1 MRVVGGTSDFD
12 GDGRRDLLIHGVSDD
27 PEYQQ
32 DELWILTDPTQ
43 TPDIDLSADQF
54 IGTRV
59 VSSAWGVQ
67 AFPRHAV
74 GDLDDDGADELIVMQ
89 RTAWTGDTAFQI
101 VLVRGGPQGEQLDLS
116 QSSNRL
122 VIYRRPDPNAGRAE
136 IGAVGDLDGDGAPEL
151 TVLDSSAGG
160 IVIISGV
167 VLQDRLASATG
178 DETPELQELLDA
190 DLATVIESPLPS
202 GVLGLDHV
210 LLGDVDDDGASELVI
225 TDAHGLRGRVFVL
238 LGGEPWSGSASLE
251 QLEDMG
257 RVLVLEGVA
266 AGDRADQAAAGD
278 FDGDG
283 RPDLIVGAR
292 GVTAAPCELGLVYGL
307 PATDMASGWSLAAVE
322 QGGMGVLWTGSES
335 PALSAGFVAGLSDVT
350 GDGVDDLAVWSS
362 DGAAWLLPGTTA
374 L

>member
-1 MRVVGGTSDFD
+1 
-12 GDGRRDLLIHGVSDD
+12 
-27 PEYQQ
+27 
-32 DELWILTDPTQ
+32 
-43 TPDIDLSADQF
+43 
-54 IGTRV
+54 
-59 VSSAWGVQ
+59 
-67 AFPRHAV
+67 
-74 GDLDDDGADELIVMQ
+74 
-89 RTAWTGDTAFQI
+89 
-101 VLVRGGPQGEQLDLS
+101 
-116 QSSNRL
+116 
-122 VIYRRPDPNAGRAE
+122 
-136 IGAVGDLDGDGAPEL
+136 
-151 TVLDSSAGG
+151 
-160 IVIISGV
+160 
-167 VLQDRLASATG
+167 
-178 DETPELQELLDA
+178 
-190 DLATVIESPLPS
+190 
-202 GVLGLDHV
+202 
-210 LLGDVDDDGASELVI
+210 
-225 TDAHGLRGRVFVL
+225 VFVL